1 MTSQG
6 SAYGRF
12 RKALNRGNLAL
23 AHAAALEL
31 PQVDLVDA
39 LRIVLLMR
47 GVDDERYDRA
57 ATRWLGRFAVER
69 PSARLEDLQ
78 LALHALEAL
87 PYNEQAARQ
96 TLGRLC
102 EAHGLHR
109 VTATL
114 VPDGPRGPTPAS
126 G

>member
-12 RKALNRGNLAL
+12 RKALNRGNLSL
-23 AHAAALEL
+23 VHAAALEL
-31 PQVDLVDA
+31 PHVDLVDA

-47 GVDDERYDRA
+47 GADDERYDRA
-57 ATRWLGRFAVER
+57 ATRWLGRFALER

-78 LALHALEAL
+78 LALYALEAL
-87 PYNEQAARQ
+87 PYNEQAARE

-109 VTATL
+109 VVEAL
-114 VPDGPRGPTPAS
+114 G
-126 G
+126 

>member
-12 RKALNRGNLAL
+12 RKALNRGNLSL
-23 AHAAALEL
+23 VHAAALEL
-31 PQVDLVDA
+31 PHVDLVDA

-57 ATRWLGRFAVER
+57 ATRWLGRFVLER

-87 PYNEQAARQ
+87 PYNDQAARQ
-96 TLGRLC
+96 TLGQLC

-109 VTATL
+109 VVEALSASQSPAGDEATH
-114 VPDGPRGPTPAS
+114 
-126 G
+126 